1 MYCVI
6 QKIFNKK
13 CNSLGEA
20 KELKVDSS
28 TLIIDGISQR
38 TKYYYFYSIERFERH
53 HKEAFKISIHKS
65 YRKNGKVKKKQ
76 WVLGTMGYYD
86 LLDWSLYDC
95 AGGKIDKVSEETG
108 VSADDIYDMV
118 YKKLDPIISKIT
130 EEYEQT
136 EEYKTKVKNNKILSR
151 YFTAKGKFE
160 SKYGQDT
167 YDYCYDVFGVLR
179 NKEYLGELQSAYKA
193 KQKSYEYY
201 SSYYDDFKSNYRSN
215 NDSSYFNIGHS
226 TYTKDEKAKLKKI
239 YKVLALKFHPD
250 MNNGDADMMK
260 FVNKLKEDWG
270 I

>member
-6 QKIFNKK
+6 QKVFNKK
-13 CNSLGEA
+13 CNSFGEQKKIEVTEYNWGVGDNKPNIHYGYKCTGHFA
-20 KELKVDSS
+20 
-28 TLIIDGISQR
+28 R
-38 TKYYYFYSIERFERH
+38 THR
-53 HKEAFKISIHKS
+53 EAFKISIHKS

-76 WVLGTMGYYD
+76 WVLSTMGYYD

-151 YFTAKGKFE
+151 YITAKGKFE
-160 SKYGQDT
+160 AKYGQDT

-179 NKEYLGELQSAYKA
+179 NKEYLKELQDSYKA

-201 SSYYDDFKSNYRSN
+201 SSYYDNFKSNYSN
-215 NDSSYFNIGHS
+215 GNSSGYFNSGQS
-226 TYTKDEKAKLKKI
+226 NYTEDEKAKLKKI

-260 FVNKLKEDWG
+260 FVNKLKENWG

>member
-6 QKIFNKK
+6 QKVFNKK
-13 CNSLGEA
+13 CNSLGES
-20 KELKVDSS
+20 KKIEV
-28 TLIIDGISQR
+28 TEYNWGIGDNKPNIHYGYKCTGHFVR
-38 TKYYYFYSIERFERH
+38 NHR
-53 HKEAFKISIHKS
+53 EAFKISIHKS
-65 YRKNGKVKKKQ
+65 YRENGKIKKKQ
-76 WVLGTMGYYD
+76 WVLCTMGYYD

-108 VSADDIYDMV
+108 VSADDIYNIV

-136 EEYKTKVKNNKILSR
+136 EEYKTKVKNNKILSK

-160 SKYGQDT
+160 AKYGQDT

-179 NKEYLGELQSAYKA
+179 TEEYLNQLYKEYKT
-193 KQKSYEYY
+193 KQEYY
-201 SSYYDDFKSNYRSN
+201 SSYYENFKSNYKSN
-215 NDSSYFNIGHS
+215 SDSSYFDIGHS
-226 TYTKDEKAKLKKI
+226 TYTKDEKVKLKKI

-250 MNNGDADMMK
+250 INNGDADMMK
-260 FVNKLKEDWG
+260 FINRLKEQWG